1 MTNTTERIR
10 ALNDHLRTTGNGGR
24 LVVTSGVAA
33 LPPDTLVAV
42 FQAVQGFDGFGPD
55 NDPHGEHDFGLIEVG
70 DQRIMFKIDYYDRAM
85 TGHSPDP
92 ADAGVTARV
101 LTILLASEY

>member
-1 MTNTTERIR
+1 MTDTTARIR
-10 ALNDHLRTTGNGGR
+10 ALNDYLRITGNGGR
-24 LVVTSGVAA
+24 IVVTSGVAA
-33 LPPDTLVAV
+33 LDPDTLVAV
-42 FQAVQGFDGFGPD
+42 FNTVQTFDSFGPD
-55 NDPHGEHDFGLIEVG
+55 NDPYGEHDFGLIEVD